1 MPANASREIVMT
13 AEDLSDPKDSLERIF
28 SIQTLIREYGEMI
41 PVESGLTN
49 EQANSLL
56 RNILCPS
63 FNILP
68 SETLE
73 LDYKREKFNALIAEQ
88 CNLLN
93 YLEEQRSAVIN
104 GAAGTGKT
112 MIALEKA
119 RRHSAKNEKVLFLC
133 FNVKLKEFLEKNYNY
148 PCVDFYTIDGFACKM
163 CNTLTADFSGLEY
176 CLLEMEEERSFPYRH
191 VIIDEGQ
198 DFVQNRIEEED
209 ILKLLED
216 IILLTDGGTFYVFYD
231 KLQLVKSKHLPK
243 FIEDADCRL
252 TLYKNC
258 RNTRRIAETSF
269 KPLQKEPKLFASAIS
284 GTLPKI
290 IFTDNKMN
298 IALDKAIGGILES
311 GITNIQIIMCAFR
324 CQPIRGI
331 SDKRRQLSL
340 PQKRS
345 RLYYLQKV

>member
-1 MPANASREIVMT
+1 M
-13 AEDLSDPKDSLERIF
+13 
-28 SIQTLIREYGEMI
+28 
-41 PVESGLTN
+41 
-49 EQANSLL
+49 
-56 RNILCPS
+56 
-63 FNILP
+63 
-68 SETLE
+68 
-73 LDYKREKFNALIAEQ
+73 
-88 CNLLN
+88 
-93 YLEEQRSAVIN
+93 
-104 GAAGTGKT
+104 
-112 MIALEKA
+112 
-119 RRHSAKNEKVLFLC
+119 
-133 FNVKLKEFLEKNYNY
+133 
-148 PCVDFYTIDGFACKM
+148 DFYTIDGFACKM

-198 DFVQNRIEEED
+198 DFGQNRIEEED

-216 IILLTDGGTFYVFYD
+216 IILLTDDGTFYVFYD
-231 KLQLVKSKHLPK
+231 KLQLVQSKHLPK

-311 GITNIQIIMCAFR
+311 GITNIQIISCAPLGCSALEEYLINNGNYLYRKKEIAFTTCR
-324 CQPIRGI
+324 KFKGLEADAVILIDVDYNTICDQNKLFYVGASRARLDLYIVCNL
-331 SDKRRQLSL
+331 SDEECTKIIQEYGSFVKKNNPKGTLAKMFGCSL
-340 PQKRS
+340 ID
-345 RLYYLQKV
+345 